1 MINYHLTVSGRVQ
14 GVGFRWS
21 TVQLAKEIGVCGYV
35 ENLANGDVYIVV
47 QGAHDAVRQFVR
59 KIQAG
64 PTPYARVDNV
74 QIKPANLGD
83 WKNFSVKE
91 TWY

>member
-21 TVQLAKEIGVCGYV
+21 TVQLAKEIGVTGYV
-35 ENLANGDVYIVV
+35 ENLANGNVFIVV
-47 QGAHDAVRQFVR
+47 QGPHDRVRRFVQ
-59 KIQAG
+59 KVQAG
-64 PTPYARVDNV
+64 VTPYARVDDV
-74 QIKPANLGD
+74 QIKPANLTDFDG
-83 WKNFSVKE
+83 FTVHE